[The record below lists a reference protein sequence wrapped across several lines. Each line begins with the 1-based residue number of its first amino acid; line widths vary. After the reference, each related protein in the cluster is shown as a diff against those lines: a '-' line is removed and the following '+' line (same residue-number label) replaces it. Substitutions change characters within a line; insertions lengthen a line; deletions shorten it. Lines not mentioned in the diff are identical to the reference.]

1 MSFVL
6 ETVKN
11 GKDLILYNQNKY
23 RESYVVKCGDIVWR
37 CLGRNC
43 KGNVRTDNKKT
54 IIYTANETDSEPHP
68 ITMRV
73 LTPSPPPQRRLPLV
87 TTPRPAGSSPFTTTS
102 SSTPESA
109 SSTDIP
115 PAPAPASPLHSSN
128 TPATSSHKSED
139 SSGEISTLKNEIT
152 RLNNEMRGLLD
163 HAIESDMRLLKFTDQ
178 IFVSDASISDNKE
191 NRPTTQDCSIRCDLP
206 LNESSSEPIATRTYT
221 DVSAQCDLTDQRA
234 AWMELEESVR
244 SLRGILEVLEAENHC
259 LKLQLK
265 SCKCAE
271 QSRQPLTVIRS
282 NSDTSPPVTTQNK
295 SELLQTKNTKNTD
308 YSLTSN
314 SRQNKKYKA
323 QKHRLPLAK
332 HTLNLQSI
340 LIRGDSHTRHIA
352 GLTRDWSTP
361 LLRSPVLPQL
371 TLPPASTVG
380 LGQPASPPGPRLHC
394 EVLIAG
400 TNDLATG
407 AQHTIY
413 QHLEQYIT
421 NRPADTQLVV
431 ATMPHR
437 HDLQDPDN
445 PIHDETM
452 LVNAFIDELAAR
464 HDIQVLRLDTISR
477 KYFTRHGLHLS
488 MRGKRLL
495 AEMLVRC
502 LTTAKTRPVC
512 TDSRLSAIAP
522 TPQPCTSRAVPPVA
536 PPPVPT
542 SPPLPSTPTPSL
554 TLFGPAS
561 SPSSPSTSAP
571 LTLPHI
577 TFAEV
582 VAGTSKPN
590 SIAETT
596 STQSFLVEAPP
607 LIPIQ
612 I

>member
-1 MSFVL
+1 MVPQNIMFFVL

-37 CLGRNC
+37 CLGRNS
-43 KGNVRTDNKKT
+43 KANVRTDNKKT
-54 IIYTANETDSEPHP
+54 IIYTANETHSGPHP

-73 LTPSPPPQRRLPLV
+73 LTPYPPTQRRLPLV

-109 SSTDIP
+109 SLTDIP

-128 TPATSSHKSED
+128 TPATSSHKAED

-191 NRPTTQDCSIRCDLP
+191 NRPATQDCSIQCDLP
-206 LNESSSEPIATRTYT
+206 VNESSSEPIATQYIN
-221 DVSAQCDLTDQRA
+221 S
-234 AWMELEESVR
+234 
-244 SLRGILEVLEAENHC
+244 
-259 LKLQLK
+259 LQLK

-352 GLTRDWSTP
+352 GLTRGLVDSSTSITGVCKP
-361 LLRSPVLPQL
+361 GARLLHIVSLPQL
-371 TLPPASTVG
+371 TPPPASTVG
-380 LGQPASPPGPRLHC
+380 LDQPASPLGPRRHC

-407 AQHTIY
+407 AQHKIY

-431 ATMPHR
+431 ATMSHR

-452 LVNAFIDELAAR
+452 LVNAFIKELAAR

-495 AEMLVRC
+495 AEMLMRC
-502 LTTAKTRPVC
+502 LTTPKTRPVC
-512 TDSRLSAIAP
+512 TDSRLSANAP

-542 SPPLPSTPTPSL
+542 SPPLPSSPTPSL
-554 TLFGPAS
+554 TFLGPAS
-561 SPSSPSTSAP
+561 SPSSPSTSTP

-607 LIPIQ
+607 LIPIK

>member
-43 KGNVRTDNKKT
+43 KANVRTDNKKT
-54 IIYTANETDSEPHP
+54 IIYTANETHSGPHP

-191 NRPTTQDCSIRCDLP
+191 NRPATQDCSIQCDLP
-206 LNESSSEPIATRTYT
+206 VNESSSEPIATRTYT

-282 NSDTSPPVTTQNK
+282 NSDTSPP
-295 SELLQTKNTKNTD
+295 
-308 YSLTSN
+308 
-314 SRQNKKYKA
+314 YKA

-332 HTLNLQSI
+332 HTLILQSI

-352 GLTRDWSTP
+352 GLTRGLVDSSTSITGVCKP
-361 LLRSPVLPQL
+361 GARLLAIVSLPQL
-371 TLPPASTVG
+371 TPPPASTVG
-380 LGQPASPPGPRLHC
+380 LDQPASPPGPRLHC

-452 LVNAFIDELAAR
+452 LVNAFIEELAAR
-464 HDIQVLRLDTISR
+464 HDIQVLRLDTISP

-522 TPQPCTSRAVPPVA
+522 TPQPCTSRTVPPVA

-542 SPPLPSTPTPSL
+542 SPPLPSSPTPSL
-554 TLFGPAS
+554 TLLGPAS

-590 SIAETT
+590 SIAKTT

>member
-1 MSFVL
+1 
-6 ETVKN
+6 
-11 GKDLILYNQNKY
+11 
-23 RESYVVKCGDIVWR
+23 
-37 CLGRNC
+37 
-43 KGNVRTDNKKT
+43 
-54 IIYTANETDSEPHP
+54 
-68 ITMRV
+68 
-73 LTPSPPPQRRLPLV
+73 
-87 TTPRPAGSSPFTTTS
+87 
-102 SSTPESA
+102 
-109 SSTDIP
+109 
-115 PAPAPASPLHSSN
+115 
-128 TPATSSHKSED
+128 
-139 SSGEISTLKNEIT
+139 
-152 RLNNEMRGLLD
+152 
-163 HAIESDMRLLKFTDQ
+163 MRLLKFTDQ

-191 NRPTTQDCSIRCDLP
+191 NRPATQDCSIQCDLP
-206 LNESSSEPIATRTYT
+206 VNESSSEPIATRTYT

-244 SLRGILEVLEAENHC
+244 SLRGIVEVLEAENHC

-352 GLTRDWSTP
+352 GLTRGLVDSSTSITGVCKP
-361 LLRSPVLPQL
+361 GARLHC
-371 TLPPASTVG
+371 
-380 LGQPASPPGPRLHC
+380 QPASAHTSTCEHCRPGPAR
-394 EVLIAG
+394 VLIDG

-452 LVNAFIDELAAR
+452 LVNAFIEELAAR

-502 LTTAKTRPVC
+502 LTTPKTRPVC

-542 SPPLPSTPTPSL
+542 SPPLPSSPTPSL
-554 TLFGPAS
+554 TLLGPAS

>member
-1 MSFVL
+1 
-6 ETVKN
+6 
-11 GKDLILYNQNKY
+11 
-23 RESYVVKCGDIVWR
+23 
-37 CLGRNC
+37 
-43 KGNVRTDNKKT
+43 
-54 IIYTANETDSEPHP
+54 
-68 ITMRV
+68 MRV
-73 LTPSPPPQRRLPLV
+73 LTPSPPTQRRLPLV

-115 PAPAPASPLHSSN
+115 PAPAPASPLHSN
-128 TPATSSHKSED
+128 NAPATLSHIAED

-206 LNESSSEPIATRTYT
+206 LNESSSEPIATR
-221 DVSAQCDLTDQRA
+221 
-234 AWMELEESVR
+234 
-244 SLRGILEVLEAENHC
+244 
-259 LKLQLK
+259 
-265 SCKCAE
+265 
-271 QSRQPLTVIRS
+271 
-282 NSDTSPPVTTQNK
+282 
-295 SELLQTKNTKNTD
+295 
-308 YSLTSN
+308 
-314 SRQNKKYKA
+314 
-323 QKHRLPLAK
+323 
-332 HTLNLQSI
+332 
-340 LIRGDSHTRHIA
+340 DSHTRHIA
-352 GLTRDWSTP
+352 GLTRGLVDSSTSITGVCKP
-361 LLRSPVLPQL
+361 GARLLDIVSLPQL
-371 TLPPASTVG
+371 TPPPASTVG
-380 LGQPASPPGPRLHC
+380 LDQPASPPGPRRHW

-437 HDLQDPDN
+437 HDLQDPEN
-445 PIHDETM
+445 PIHDETK
-452 LVNAFIDELAAR
+452 LVNAFIEELAAR

-477 KYFTRHGLHLS
+477 KYFTRHGLYLS

-502 LTTAKTRPVC
+502 LTTPKTRPVC
-512 TDSRLSAIAP
+512 TDSRLSANAP

-542 SPPLPSTPTPSL
+542 SPPLPSSPTPSL
-554 TLFGPAS
+554 TLLGPAS
-561 SPSSPSTSAP
+561 SPSSPSTSTP

-596 STQSFLVEAPP
+596 STQYFLVEAPP
-607 LIPIQ
+607 LIPIK

>member
-1 MSFVL
+1 ML
-6 ETVKN
+6 
-11 GKDLILYNQNKY
+11 GLI
-23 RESYVVKCGDIVWR
+23 I
-37 CLGRNC
+37 
-43 KGNVRTDNKKT
+43 KKT
-54 IIYTANETDSEPHP
+54 IIYTANETLSGPHP

-73 LTPSPPPQRRLPLV
+73 LTPSPPTQRRLSLV

-102 SSTPESA
+102 SSIPESA

-128 TPATSSHKSED
+128 TPATSSHKAED
-139 SSGEISTLKNEIT
+139 SSGVISTLKNEIT

-178 IFVSDASISDNKE
+178 IFVSDASISDNNIE
-191 NRPTTQDCSIRCDLP
+191 CDLP
-206 LNESSSEPIATRTYT
+206 VNESSSEPIATRTYT

-244 SLRGILEVLEAENHC
+244 SLRGTVEVLEAENHC

-282 NSDTSPPVTTQNK
+282 NSYTSPPVTTQNK

-352 GLTRDWSTP
+352 GLTRGLVDSST
-361 LLRSPVLPQL
+361 SITDIVSLPQL
-371 TLPPASTVG
+371 TPPPASTVG
-380 LGQPASPPGPRLHC
+380 LDQPASPPGPRLHC

-502 LTTAKTRPVC
+502 LTTPKTCPVC
-512 TDSRLSAIAP
+512 TDSRLSANAP

-542 SPPLPSTPTPSL
+542 SPPLPSSPTPSL
-554 TLFGPAS
+554 TLLGPAS

-571 LTLPHI
+571 LILPHI

-596 STQSFLVEAPP
+596 STQSFLV
-607 LIPIQ
+607 
-612 I
+612 